1 MKIFLRVLFLSLFI
15 TSVGIYTV
23 NPFNVTTENI
33 RPRILG
39 HDIYRIPSKSML
51 TTLAPS
57 DYILISNTAYIEKT
71 PKNGDIIIFNRP
83 SEENP
88 NKSIPFIKRLIASA
102 GDTLQIQKGVVS
114 INGEKLTE
122 TYINANNNKR
132 AYSQYQPLI
141 KVPEGMLFVMG
152 DNRDNSKDSRIF
164 GFISQNDLIGQA
176 TTIIYG
182 RNGLSWDSLLLKN
195 NQNDLASRANYP
207 TIKIQKKT
215 HTALVKLTNLILELK

>member
-195 NQNDLASRANYP
+195 NQNNLASRVSYP
-207 TIKIQKKT
+207 TIKIQKNP
-215 HTALVKLTNLILELK
+215 HTALEKLTNLILELK